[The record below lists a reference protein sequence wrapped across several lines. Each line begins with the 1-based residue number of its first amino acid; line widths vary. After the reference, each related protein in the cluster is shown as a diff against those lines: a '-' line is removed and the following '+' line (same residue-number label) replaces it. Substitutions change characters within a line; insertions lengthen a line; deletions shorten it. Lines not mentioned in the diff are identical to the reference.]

1 MGHRDSSAE
10 THNQSKLDAL
20 RDLCAKDMDNYLEK
34 IKLDGIEPGD
44 SIVRRFSVH
53 DNTHFSLEQDITFC
67 ITDCGQSWTGK

>member
-20 RDLCAKDMDNYLEK
+20 RDVCAKDMDNYLEN

-44 SIVRRFSVH
+44 SVVRRFSVH
-53 DNTHFSLEQDITFC
+53 DNTHFSLEQDITLY
-67 ITDCGQSWTGK
+67 IADSGQSWTGK